1 MIQYKCDMCESEM
14 KSGDTVHIIKD
25 FPRRVQYWVTAN
37 KNVKICSFTR
47 YETAETHLCDDCF
60 RKLANAFAIV
70 E

>member
-37 KNVKICSFTR
+37 NNITIRGFTR

-60 RKLANAFAIV
+60 RNLANAFAMAD
-70 E
+70 